1 MVRPIGVFFLVVSG
15 IAVVLLPACGGLSV
29 PQEPLRPTPLSPV
42 WMDQEISDHLRYF
55 NEVVE
60 EGRAT
65 GTQGFARAASYVSA
79 RLGEYN
85 LQPVLGSDFSVL
97 YSTPLNYVRGG
108 RLQTTDPDSTVFLP
122 GVDFAVD
129 GRSDAGEIRFD
140 QVYLTSTPDASV
152 RFSGQAVILLPESL
166 ATTRRLEALRDSG
179 VRAVLA
185 VGEVAPNSSSRK
197 IDSLLV
203 VKVSPEA
210 AGRIV
215 GRSELSFYD
224 AGATPVALPRG
235 IVLRT
240 NTEFLPRASAINT
253 MGFVAGK
260 DPVRAS
266 ELVIVCADLD
276 SDGAFRGVR
285 RTKPEDLG
293 IGTAALLELARNYAY
308 FSRLISI
315 PERTILFA
323 VWSGSRTDHAGLR
336 AYLRHPLWVIDQ
348 TVAVVYIGLS
358 DEKAEEVREILEPYG
373 IPLSTVAL
381 PADTLTTRTPSAT
394 PAPGQR
400 TVPATEPVPDQA
412 QMLQRAIPATR
423 RLADEAHRVLLQT
436 VVTAGPFRPVVPDT
450 AFAPL
455 EETP

>member
-1 MVRPIGVFFLVVSG
+1 
-15 IAVVLLPACGGLSV
+15 
-29 PQEPLRPTPLSPV
+29 
-42 WMDQEISDHLRYF
+42 
-55 NEVVE
+55 
-60 EGRAT
+60 
-65 GTQGFARAASYVSA
+65 
-79 RLGEYN
+79 
-85 LQPVLGSDFSVL
+85 
-97 YSTPLNYVRGG
+97 
-108 RLQTTDPDSTVFLP
+108 
-122 GVDFAVD
+122 
-129 GRSDAGEIRFD
+129 
-140 QVYLTSTPDASV
+140 
-152 RFSGQAVILLPESL
+152 SL
-166 ATTRRLEALRDSG
+166 ATTRTLEALRDSG

-315 PERTILFA
+315 PERTILLA

-358 DEKAEEVREILEPYG
+358 DEKAEEVREILERRAIRRP
-373 IPLSTVAL
+373 PLA
-381 PADTLTTRTPSAT
+381 PPRDTGTARTPAAP

-400 TVPATEPVPDQA
+400 TVRAPGPVPEQRHV
-412 QMLQRAIPATR
+412 LQRASPGTR
-423 RLADEAHRVLLQT
+423 RPAEGARRVWLQ
-436 VVTAGPFRPVVPDT
+436 
-450 AFAPL
+450 
-455 EETP
+455 